1 MPKTLKMIDKVV
13 FITGASRGIGKA
25 IALRLAKEGA
35 RLIVHARSQERLHQT
50 LSEIESLGGT
60 AAALTGDLSI
70 PSQVHELAENACQLY
85 GKLDI
90 LINNAG
96 ASIKKPFYES
106 SDEEWDF
113 IFKVNAMAPF
123 ILCRECLPA
132 LRNSDA
138 PSIIQIGSVVGV
150 KGYIEQSLYGASK
163 HALMGFTKV
172 LAQEVQPYGVRVH
185 SINPGGVYTDMV
197 KNMRPDLD
205 PSGLI
210 QPEEIA
216 DLVHFLLTH
225 RNNAVID
232 DLHLRR
238 ANGSP
243 WY

>member
-1 MPKTLKMIDKVV
+1 MNNKIVL
-13 FITGASRGIGKA
+13 ITGASRGIGQA
-25 IALRLAKEGA
+25 VALRLAKEGA
-35 RLIVHARSQERLHQT
+35 RIIAHARSQEHLQQT
-50 LSEIESLGGT
+50 LSEIENLAGQ
-60 AAALTGDLSI
+60 AAALTCDLSI
-70 PSQVHELAENACQLY
+70 PSQVRELAHNACRMY
-85 GKLDI
+85 GKLDV

-96 ASIKKPFYES
+96 ASLKKPFYES
-106 SDEEWDF
+106 TDEEWDY

-132 LRNSDA
+132 LQKSEA
-138 PSIIQIGSVVGV
+138 PSIIQIGSVVGI
-150 KGYIEQSLYGASK
+150 KGYVEQSLYGASK

-172 LAQEVQPYGVRVH
+172 LAQEVKIYGIRVH

-216 DLVHFLLTH
+216 DVVYFLLTH
-225 RNNAVID
+225 QNNAVID
-232 DLHLRR
+232 DVHLRR
-238 ANGSP
+238 ANGEP